1 MNGIFNIRRIDP
13 YSLVMDL
20 LRNLWVAIL
29 GASAVVMLLVG
40 YTQYNHHDTYTC
52 TTTFVVMSK
61 STSNNVYYNLSAANS
76 MATTFASILDS
87 DALKQMVMTDLEL
100 DSYDA
105 TTYSSIMGDTNIL
118 QLSVTAESP
127 QLSYNIMR
135 SIIRNYSSLTQY
147 ASSSMVMSVLKQP
160 DVPTYSNN
168 SLNIRGS
175 LKKWFLYAM
184 VLFLLIIAYLSIQQ
198 DTIKSNDDLT
208 EKLDAKSL
216 GVIYY
221 ERKKIRLKK
230 LKTSKLLVTD
240 LSASFS
246 FVEEYRKIAT
256 RITHAMSEE
265 QKVIIV
271 TSVRENE
278 GKSTTAANI
287 ALTLAK
293 EGKNVIVIDGD
304 LRNPSMHKIFNK
316 KVEKGHSL
324 PDLLNG
330 TVKMSQYMI
339 THEDMSLALLL
350 TGSGYNNSTEIISN
364 RKMKQFVDKLRTIAD
379 YIIIDSPPMSAIADA
394 QVLANYADVSVMV
407 VQYNR
412 SKADEIND
420 DIDILKDYHAPVCG
434 AVLNGVRTLSVPAV
448 GYGYGRYG
456 RYGYGKYGAYGKY
469 GKYGKYGRYGHY
481 AKNTEESEE
490 EEAS

>member
-1 MNGIFNIRRIDP
+1 MNSIFNIRRIDP

-20 LRNLWVAIL
+20 LRNLWIAIL
-29 GASAVVMLLVG
+29 GAAAVTMMLVG
-40 YTQYNHHDTYTC
+40 YTQYTHHDSYTC
-52 TTTFVVMSK
+52 NTTFVVMSK
-61 STSNNVYYNLSAANS
+61 TTSNNVYYNLSAANS
-76 MATTFASILDS
+76 MATTFSSILDS
-87 DALKQMVMTDLEL
+87 DALKQMVMTDLGLE
-100 DSYDA
+100 SYDA
-105 TTYSSIMGDTNIL
+105 KTSSSIMGDTNIL

-147 ASSSMVMSVLKQP
+147 ASTSMVMSVLKQP

-168 SLNIRGS
+168 ALNVRGR
-175 LKKWFLYAM
+175 LKKWFTYAM
-184 VLFLLIIAYLSIQQ
+184 AFFLVLIAYLSIQQ
-198 DTIKSNDDLT
+198 DTIKSSEDVT

-216 GVIYY
+216 GVVYY
-221 ERKKIRLKK
+221 ERKKLRLKK
-230 LKTSKLLVTD
+230 LQTSKLLVTD

-256 RITHAMSEE
+256 RITNAMTEE
-265 QKVIIV
+265 QKVILI

-287 ALTLAK
+287 AITLAK
-293 EGKNVIVIDGD
+293 SGKNVILIDGD
-304 LRNPSMHKIFNK
+304 LRSPSIHKVLNV
-316 KVEKGHSL
+316 KVPKGHGL
-324 PDLLNG
+324 PDLFDG
-330 TVKMSQYMI
+330 SIKMSEYM
-339 THEDMSLALLL
+339 TTYEDMDLALLL
-350 TGSGYNNSTEIISN
+350 TGTGYTNSTEIISN
-364 RKMKQFVDKLRTIAD
+364 RKMKTLMERLQTICD
-379 YIIIDSPPMSAIADA
+379 YIIIDSPPMSVIADA

-412 SKADEIND
+412 SKSDEIND

-434 AVLNGVRTLSVPAV
+434 VVLNGVRTLSVPAV

-456 RYGYGKYGAYGKY
+456 RYGYGRYGAYGKY

-481 AKNTEESEE
+481 AKQANEEKEES
-490 EEAS
+490 